1 MECFMR
7 KSSRIS
13 HDADFTFEDY
23 GEEGIG
29 IIHEYHCM
37 DCGARITYRIAEDS
51 TDIPESK

>member
-1 MECFMR
+1 MECFMC